1 MSDLLEFI
9 SGLLDGVAL
18 IALALVLGGIACVL
32 SVLRITHDHRAVL
45 RLGAQRVLSVTFVS
59 TLCLAGLRVIQLLLK
74 PLALSTAMGSSAFT
88 AFSQTQVFHYSVMS
102 VALLLGLAGALGVV
116 KKQLLS
122 RGGWVGVFLGVVAFM
137 VNEGWL
143 SHAASRLEGGGP
155 LMVATVIHVFGATVW
170 SGGIAHLLLLR
181 QGLRES
187 DPKVWSELVSRFSP
201 VGMACVGLIVAP
213 GVYLAWSYVGGW
225 SGLIGTGY
233 GNMVAV
239 KVGLFFCVM
248 VLAAL
253 NFFAAREWKRTG
265 RLAIMIQ
272 RVPAFIEVEIILAIG
287 LLFTAASLTGFP
299 PSVDVAE
306 ATASP
311 AEMWTMYN
319 PKVPRLAGPELI
331 FIAAPELT
339 DLRTGEMGK
348 KEDMSWDRFNHNFSG
363 VVVIGMAIV
372 ALFDRVGGFRWARV
386 WPLMFIGFS
395 VLIFVFANPDHWP
408 IGPIGFIES
417 GQNTEVVQH
426 WLAAIV
432 VFGLGW
438 FEWRARDEPLK
449 HKHLQFVF
457 PLLCIVG
464 GIILLTHSHS
474 VGELKEEFLLQSTHV
489 SMGVLGV
496 LLGCGRWLEIRL
508 ASPYDRM
515 AGIFSIAAM
524 MLVGLIL
531 LFYIK
536 PNLVEF
542 S

>member
-1 MSDLLEFI
+1 MP
-9 SGLLDGVAL
+9 
-18 IALALVLGGIACVL
+18 
-32 SVLRITHDHRAVL
+32 
-45 RLGAQRVLSVTFVS
+45 RV
-59 TLCLAGLRVIQLLLK
+59 GLR
-74 PLALSTAMGSSAFT
+74 
-88 AFSQTQVFHYSVMS
+88 
-102 VALLLGLAGALGVV
+102 
-116 KKQLLS
+116 
-122 RGGWVGVFLGVVAFM
+122 
-137 VNEGWL
+137 
-143 SHAASRLEGGGP
+143 GGGP

-170 SGGIAHLLLLR
+170 AGGIAHLLLLR
-181 QGLRES
+181 QGLGKS
-187 DPKVWSELVSRFSP
+187 DPEVWAELVSRFSP
-201 VGMACVGLIVAP
+201 VGMACVVLIMAP

-225 SGLIGTGY
+225 SELIGTGY

-239 KVGLFFCVM
+239 KVGLFFCVI

-253 NFFAAREWKRTG
+253 NFFAAREWKRSG
-265 RLAIMIQ
+265 QLAIMIQ
-272 RVPAFIEVEIILAIG
+272 RVPAYIEVEIILAIG

-299 PSVDVAE
+299 PSVDVSE
-306 ATASP
+306 ATATP

-331 FIAAPELT
+331 FIDAPELT

-363 VVVIGMAIV
+363 VVVIAMAMV
-372 ALFDRVGGFRWARV
+372 ALFDRLGGFRWARV

-408 IGPIGFIES
+408 IGPIGFIDS
-417 GQNTEVVQH
+417 VQDTEVVQH
-426 WLAAIV
+426 WLAALV

-438 FEWRARDEPLK
+438 FEWRARNEVLK
-449 HKHLQFVF
+449 HQQVQFVF
-457 PLLCIVG
+457 PILCIVG

-508 ASPYDRM
+508 AAPYDRM
-515 AGIFSIAAM
+515 AGVFSIAAM

-531 LFYIK
+531 LFYVK

>member
-1 MSDLLEFI
+1 MPDLLEFI

-18 IALALVLGGIACVL
+18 IALALVLGGIGCVL
-32 SVLRITHDHRAVL
+32 GVLRITHDDRAVL
-45 RLGAQRVLSVTFVS
+45 RAGAQRVLGVTLLSAMV
-59 TLCLAGLRVIQLLLK
+59 LAGLRILQLIMK
-74 PLALSTAMGSSAFT
+74 PLALSYAMGASAFT
-88 AFSQTQVFHYSVMS
+88 AFSQTQVFQFSVIS
-102 VALLLGLAGALGVV
+102 VVLLVLLVGTLKVV
-116 KKQLLS
+116 QKHLLS
-122 RGGWVGVFLGVVAFM
+122 RGGWVGVLVVVIALM

-155 LMVATVIHVFGATVW
+155 LMVVTVVHVLGATVW
-170 SGGIAHLLLLR
+170 AGGVAHLLLLW
-181 QGLRES
+181 QCLRKK
-187 DPKVWSELVSRFSP
+187 DPEVWPELVSRFSP
-201 VGMACVGLIVAP
+201 VGMACVSLIVVP
-213 GVYLAWSYVGGW
+213 GGYLTWSYVGGW
-225 SGLIGTGY
+225 SGMIGTGY

-239 KVGLFFCVM
+239 KIGLFLCVM
-248 VLAAL
+248 VLAVL
-253 NFFAAREWKRTG
+253 NFFAAREWKRSG
-265 RLAIMIQ
+265 RLTIMIQ
-272 RVPAFIEVEIILAIG
+272 RVPAYIEVEIILAIG

-299 PSVDVAE
+299 PSVDVSE

-331 FIAAPELT
+331 LIDAHELT
-339 DLRTGEMGK
+339 DLRTGVMGK
-348 KEDMSWDRFNHNFSG
+348 KEDVSWDRFNHNFSG
-363 VVVIGMAIV
+363 VVVIAMAIM
-372 ALFDRVGGFRWARV
+372 ALFDRLGGFRWARV

-408 IGPIGFIES
+408 IGSIGFIES
-417 GQNTEVVQH
+417 WQDTEVVQH

-438 FEWRARDEPLK
+438 FEWRARNEILK
-449 HKHLQFVF
+449 QQYLRFVF

-508 ASPYDRM
+508 AAPYDRI
-515 AGIFSIAAM
+515 AGVFSIAAM

-536 PNLVEF
+536 PNLVEL